1 MGALPGFTT
10 QRLVLRER
18 CLDDL
23 DAVCAMDAEPEVMAY
38 IMDGSLPEP
47 VEHREKL
54 AQRLRPVAG
63 PGTRVYATGPTA
75 VGVDLSERVASRLP
89 WFIGVVILIS
99 FVLLMVEFRS
109 LLVPLQAAV
118 MNLLSV
124 GAAFGAVVAIF
135 QWGFLRAEIGVPEAV
150 AIEAWVP
157 MMMFAI
163 LFGLSM
169 DYEVFLLSRVREGWL
184 ETGDS
189 HRSVAL
195 GLAGTARVISAAALI
210 MVSVFMAFV
219 LTDDVVVKMLGIG
232 LATAVLVDATIVRLM
247 LAPALL
253 SLFGKWNWWLPG
265 RGHRGGGMP
274 QA

>member
-1 MGALPGFTT
+1 
-10 QRLVLRER
+10 
-18 CLDDL
+18 
-23 DAVCAMDAEPEVMAY
+23 
-38 IMDGSLPEP
+38 
-47 VEHREKL
+47 
-54 AQRLRPVAG
+54 
-63 PGTRVYATGPTA
+63 
-75 VGVDLSERVASRLP
+75 
-89 WFIGVVILIS
+89 
-99 FVLLMVEFRS
+99 
-109 LLVPLQAAV
+109 

-124 GAAFGAVVAIF
+124 GAAFGVVVAVF
-135 QWGFLRAEIGVPEAV
+135 QWGVLREQIGVPEAV

-184 ETGDS
+184 ETGDP

-219 LTDDVVVKMLGIG
+219 LTDDVIVKMLGIG

-247 LAPALL
+247 LVPAVL
-253 SLFGKWNWWLPG
+253 SVFGRWNWWLPG
-265 RGHRGGGMP
+265 RGHRTGAPPPG
-274 QA
+274 